1 MNKTAIT
8 YGILGI
14 VIGLAVGF
22 FGANYLNRNA
32 ATETGI
38 SSANLPAGAPQVQ
51 NPTGQLA
58 DVQKVLDLAKNEP
71 DNFDAQIEAG
81 EMYAQIERFDKAL
94 EFYERAQ
101 KIKPDDFQAN
111 VKLGNAF
118 FDAKQF
124 EKAEEFYAKAI
135 VIDPKDP
142 NVRTDLGLT
151 YFLREPSDPD
161 RAIAEYKKSL
171 EIDSNHELTLQ
182 NLLAA
187 LKEKGDKD
195 ELAKTLAKLKEVNP
209 NNPVIETYGSK

>member
-1 MNKTAIT
+1 MNKTGIT

-32 ATETGI
+32 ATETSI
-38 SSANLPAGAPQVQ
+38 PSSNLPTGAQQVQ
-51 NPTGQLA
+51 NPAGQLA
-58 DVQKVLDLAKNEP
+58 DVQKVLDRAKAEP

-81 EMYAQIERFDKAL
+81 EMYAQIERFDNAL

-101 KIKPDDFQAN
+101 KIKPDDFRAN

-135 VIDPKDP
+135 EIDPKEP

-187 LKEKGDKD
+187 LKEKGDKE
-195 ELAKTLAKLKEVNP
+195 ELAKTLAKLKLVNP
-209 NNPVIETYGSK
+209 NNPVIGTYKND